1 MLKLKS
7 IFQTADWKTEKH
19 VPVIDAPDK
28 VKKSQFFKVSASIG
42 KAVAHPNTTE
52 HHIKWISLF
61 FLPSGEKFPYQIARV
76 DFSTHG
82 ESVDGINTSTV
93 YTNHEV
99 VFSFKTDK
107 PGTVIAI
114 SQCNIHG
121 IWQNSKELTV
131 E

>member
-1 MLKLKS
+1 MFNFGEL
-7 IFQTADWKTEKH
+7 FQSADWKTEKH
-19 VPVIDAPDK
+19 VPVIDSPDK
-28 VKKSQFFKVSASIG
+28 VKKSEFFKVVVSIG
-42 KAVAHPNTTE
+42 KAVTHPNTTE

-61 FLPSGEKFPYQIARV
+61 FLPKNEKFPYQISKA
-76 DFSTHG
+76 DFSSHG
-82 ESVDGINTSTV
+82 ESVLGINTSTI

-107 PGTVIAI
+107 PGTIIAV

-121 IWQNSKELTV
+121 LWQNSKDLNV

>member
-1 MLKLKS
+1 MLKFESL
-7 IFQTADWKTEKH
+7 FQTADWKTEKH
-19 VPVIDAPDK
+19 VPVIDAPDR
-28 VKKSQFFKVSASIG
+28 VKKSEFFKVGIAIG

-61 FLPSGEKFPYQIARV
+61 YLPKDEKFPYQIARI

-82 ESVDGINTSTV
+82 ESVAGINTSTI
-93 YTNHEV
+93 YTNHEAMV
-99 VFSFKTDK
+99 SFKTDK
-107 PGTVIAI
+107 PGTIIAV

-121 IWQNSKELTV
+121 LWQNSKELNM

>member
-1 MLKLKS
+1 MLKFEGL
-7 IFQTADWKTEKH
+7 FQSADWKTEKH
-19 VPVIDAPDK
+19 VPVIDTPDR
-28 VKKSQFFKVSASIG
+28 VKKGEFFKVGVEIG

-61 FLPSGEKFPYQIARV
+61 YLPKDEKFPYQIARI

-82 ESVDGINTSTV
+82 ESVAGINASTI
-93 YTNHEV
+93 YTNHEAIV
-99 VFSFKTDK
+99 SFKTDK
-107 PGTVIAI
+107 PGTIIAV

-121 IWQNSKELTV
+121 LWQNSKELNM